1 MVIGPVGMQ
10 NMPVMYFKPDL
21 GEPAA
26 RLAATEAQS
35 AGLVS
40 TQEQRNE
47 TRLRMRAMAQGEDVL
62 FTNRTFTLGVGDVSP
77 TINGGLTTVVTR
89 TDSNG
94 FLPNSVYQ
102 PQAPSKDEMQAAD
115 ESEETQVGF
124 DPLAD
129 SSTTQLQNAAQQT
142 DEELEEQEQ
151 DLESEDQRLERNITM
166 ARMEMERAIQSGNPA
181 QIEETRR
188 EEAKLEREIENNE
201 KEKREVE
208 LERLQQ
214 NLDDFQQDSDQIL
227 EQNLAA
233 ATGVLNLLSG
243 ANTQA
248 APMGIP
254 MVTAGNTI
262 PDFSFAR

>member
-10 NMPVMYFKPDL
+10 SMPVMHFKPDP
-21 GEPAA
+21 GEPAV

-102 PQAPSKDEMQAAD
+102 PQAPSNDEMQAAD

-129 SSTTQLQNAAQQT
+129 SSTDLQNAAQPSE
-142 DEELEEQEQ
+142 DELEEQEQ

-166 ARMEMERAIQSGNPA
+166 ARMEMDRAIQSGNPT

-188 EEAKLEREIENNE
+188 EEAKLEREMDDNE
-201 KEKREVE
+201 KEKRSVE

-214 NLDDFQQDSDQIL
+214 KMDDFQQDADQVL

-233 ATGVLNLLSG
+233 ATGILDLFSG

-248 APMGIP
+248 APRGIP
-254 MVTAGNTI
+254 MVTAGNTT
-262 PDFSFAR
+262 PNFSFAR